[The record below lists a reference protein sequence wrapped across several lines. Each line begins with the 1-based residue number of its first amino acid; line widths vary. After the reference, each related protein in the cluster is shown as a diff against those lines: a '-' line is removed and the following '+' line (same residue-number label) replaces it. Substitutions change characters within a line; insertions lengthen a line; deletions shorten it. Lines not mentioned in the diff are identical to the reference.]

1 MAILG
6 PHELPLITVKTWA
19 EGDTPVVSLSGE
31 LDLTNAERVQSIIVD
46 TLTSGTGRLVVET
59 SDLRFMDSSGLA
71 MLAFVARKV
80 PEVQLRDP
88 SPIVRRLI
96 DLTGLAEILD
106 VTP

>member
-46 TLTSGTGRLVVET
+46 TL
-59 SDLRFMDSSGLA
+59 SSG
-71 MLAFVARKV
+71 MRSPNFSFDVGFFDREDKVVSSWRQVVACCAVGLTMKGHRV
-80 PEVQLRDP
+80 PCR
-88 SPIVRRLI
+88 
-96 DLTGLAEILD
+96 
-106 VTP
+106 